1 MQYYLGCELRYCA
14 TVPTTLFLNVEAQAN
29 DLQTV
34 QAQSFAIDPN
44 LRVDTCQVDNTANVY
59 RRVILPPGECKVRY
73 SAEVVLSPEMR
84 DPSTVDEIAV
94 ADLPFH
100 TLPYLYPSRY
110 CQSDRMRHFVWR
122 EFGGGT
128 RGHALVTEICTWIH
142 QKVDYIAGTSQAETS
157 AYDTFTRRAGVCR
170 DFAHLGITFCRALGI
185 PARFVS
191 GYCWKLKP
199 ADFHAVFE
207 AYLGGRWYLF
217 DATRMC
223 PLNGLVRIGVG
234 RDAAD
239 TAFATYYGEIEDA
252 PKLVWIERRDMPA
265 VDGLRHPDWA
275 ISTAA
280 L

>member
-1 MQYYLGCELRYCA
+1 MQFHIGCELHYCA
-14 TVPTTLFLNVEAQAN
+14 IVPTTLFLNIEAQAN
-29 DLQTV
+29 NYQTV
-34 QAQSFAIDPN
+34 QVESFVMEPH
-44 LRVDTCQVDNTANVY
+44 LQTDTCRFKDTANLY
-59 RRVILPPGECKVRY
+59 RRVLLPPGECKVRY
-73 SAEVVLSPEMR
+73 DADVLLAPDMC
-84 DPSTVDEIAV
+84 DPSTVPEIAV

-110 CQSDRMRHFVWR
+110 CQSDRMRHCVWR
-122 EFGGGT
+122 QFGGGL
-128 RGHALVTEICTWIH
+128 RGHALVNEICNWIH
-142 QKVDYIAGTSQAETS
+142 QKVDYLAGTSHAETS

-199 ADFHAVFE
+199 SDFHAVFE

-217 DATRMC
+217 DATRMG
-223 PLNGLVRIGVG
+223 PLDGFVRIGVG

-239 TAFATYYGEIEDA
+239 TAFATYYGEIEDY
-252 PKLVWIERRDMPA
+252 PKLVWIEQKYQSEFHRTRPTA
-265 VDGLRHPDWA
+265 WA

>member
-1 MQYYLGCELRYCA
+1 MVKAARCCRNCRHRLLFKQTFQHERYTMAIKGVQVITEAGSTAGFTVEFVDDLGTIVSVRFSGRDGGINRTNA
-14 TVPTTLFLNVEAQAN
+14 VQ
-29 DLQTV
+29 
-34 QAQSFAIDPN
+34 QAQD
-44 LRVDTCQVDNTANVY
+44 
-59 RRVILPPGECKVRY
+59 
-73 SAEVVLSPEMR
+73 
-84 DPSTVDEIAV
+84 
-94 ADLPFH
+94 
-100 TLPYLYPSRY
+100 YL
-110 CQSDRMRHFVWR
+110 
-122 EFGGGT
+122 
-128 RGHALVTEICTWIH
+128 
-142 QKVDYIAGTSQAETS
+142 AGTSCAETS

-252 PKLVWIERRDMPA
+252 PKLVWIERRDLPA
-265 VDGLRHPDWA
+265 VDGVRSPDWA